1 MSSPNG
7 NHDTAAV
14 TDVIVDHLRR
24 HAPALA
30 GSQVDATTPV
40 LESGALDSL
49 GILQLTMLLGE
60 TFNVEIEDEDFV
72 PENFGTVSDI
82 ARFIVRKQTESA

>member
-1 MSSPNG
+1 MSSPTSN
-7 NHDTAAV
+7 DTEAV
-14 TDVIVDHLRR
+14 TDVILDHLRR

-30 GSQVDATTPV
+30 GSQLDTNTPI

-49 GILQLTMLLGE
+49 GILQLTMLLGD

-72 PENFGTVSDI
+72 PENFGTVGDI
-82 ARFIVRKQTESA
+82 ARFIVRKQTEST